1 MKILPD
7 AALTYDDVLLVP
19 QYSNVDSRRVLSTNT
34 CLTKKITLQIPIVS
48 ANMDVVTES
57 EMAITMAREGG
68 IGMIHRFMTIAE
80 QARQIERVKKAE
92 SFIVDHPITMN
103 ESHTVGDVKRI
114 VDETGTGGI
123 LILDKEEKLIGIIS
137 TRDLLFE
144 DNDGK
149 PVTEI
154 MTREVHTTAP
164 GTTLKDAERL
174 LHEYRVEKLPL
185 VEENGKVVGLV
196 TLKDIMKIT
205 QYPKATKDSKGRLA
219 VGAAVG
225 VRDKEMR
232 RVEAALRAGADCI
245 VVDIAHGDSQLEI
258 EMIQNIRR
266 HFPEAQIVGGN
277 VATADGTKR
286 LIDAGVDCVK
296 VGVGPGSICIT
307 RQVAGHGVPQLTAI
321 IECAQ
326 VARPAGIPIIAD
338 GGIRHPG
345 DVAKAIAAGA
355 QTVMIGSLL
364 AGTDESPG
372 MVMTRKGHKYKAS
385 RGMASLGANIERNK
399 REGNDLTQEEIE
411 DYVAEG
417 VEAAV
422 PYRGR
427 AREILTQLVG
437 GLQSGMSYSGAHTV
451 EELQEKAIFVRMTG
465 SGLKESGP
473 HDVEVM
479 G

>member
-1 MKILPD
+1 MKILP
-7 AALTYDDVLLVP
+7 ALALTYDDVLLVP
-19 QYSNVDSRRVLSTNT
+19 QYSDVDSRRTLSTKT
-34 CLTKKITLQIPIVS
+34 CLTKKIALQIPIVA

-68 IGMIHRFMTIAE
+68 IGMIHRFMTIAA
-80 QARQIERVKKAE
+80 QARQIQRVKKAE
-92 SFIVDHPITMN
+92 SFIVDHPITMTEAN
-103 ESHTVGDVKRI
+103 TIGDVKRV

-123 LILDKEEKLIGIIS
+123 LIVDDNEKLIGIVS

-144 DNDGK
+144 NDLTK
-149 PVTEI
+149 PVTAI
-154 MTREVHTTAP
+154 MSKDVHSASPNTS
-164 GTTLKDAERL
+164 LKEAERL

-185 VEENGKVVGLV
+185 VDRDGKVAGLV

-205 QYPKATKDSKGRLA
+205 QFPKATKDSKGRLS

-232 RVEAALRAGADCI
+232 RVEAVLEAGADCI
-245 VVDIAHGDSQLEI
+245 VVDIAHGDSHLEL
-258 EMIQNIRR
+258 EMIQNIRK
-266 HFPEAQIVGGN
+266 HFPGAQIIAGN
-277 VATADGTKR
+277 VATSEGTKR
-286 LIDAGVDCVK
+286 LIDAGADAVK

-307 RQVAGHGVPQLTAI
+307 RQVAGSGVPQLSAV
-321 IECAQ
+321 IECAEA
-326 VARPAGIPIIAD
+326 ARPHGVPVIAD

-345 DVAKAIAAGA
+345 DVAKALAAGA
-355 QTVMIGSLL
+355 STVMIGSML

-372 MVMTRKGHKYKAS
+372 MIMTRRGHRYKAS
-385 RGMASLGANIERNK
+385 RGMASLEANIERNQ

-422 PYRGR
+422 PYRGK
-427 AREILTQLVG
+427 AREVLTQLVG
-437 GLQSGMSYSGAHTV
+437 GLQSGMSYSGAHSI

-465 SGLKESGP
+465 AGLKESGP
-473 HDVEVM
+473 HDVEVI

>member
-7 AALTYDDVLLVP
+7 LALTYDDVLLVP
-19 QYSNVDSRRVLSTNT
+19 QYSDVDSRRTLSTKT
-34 CLTKKITLQIPIVS
+34 CLTKSITLQIPIVS

-68 IGMIHRFMTIAE
+68 IGMIHRFMTITE
-80 QARQIERVKKAE
+80 QARQIQRVKKAE
-92 SFIVDHPITMN
+92 SFIVDKPITMT
-103 ESHTVGDVKRI
+103 EAHTVGDVKRV

-123 LILDKEEKLIGIIS
+123 LILDSSDRLVGIVS

-144 DNDGK
+144 NDLEK

-154 MTREVHTTAP
+154 MSKQVQSAPP
-164 GTTLKDAERL
+164 GTTLKEAERL

-185 VEENGKVVGLV
+185 VDKDGKVVGLV

-205 QYPKATKDSKGRLA
+205 QFPKATKDSKGRLS

-232 RVEAALRAGADCI
+232 RVEAVLEAGADCL
-245 VVDIAHGDSQLEI
+245 VVDIAHGDSHLEI
-258 EMIQNIRR
+258 EMIENIRK
-266 HFPEAQIVGGN
+266 HFAGAQIVAGN

-286 LIDAGVDCVK
+286 LIDAGADAVK

-307 RQVAGHGVPQLTAI
+307 RQVAGSGVPQLTAVMQ
-321 IECAQ
+321 CAEA
-326 VARPAGIPIIAD
+326 ARPYGVPVIAD

-345 DVAKAIAAGA
+345 DVAKALAAGA
-355 QTVMIGSLL
+355 QSVMIGSML

-372 MVMTRKGHKYKAS
+372 MIMTRRGHRYKAS
-385 RGMASLGANIERNK
+385 RGMASLEANIERNK

-422 PYRGR
+422 PYRGK
-427 AREILTQLVG
+427 AREVLTQLVG
-437 GLQSGMSYSGAHTV
+437 GLQSGMS
-451 EELQEKAIFVRMTG
+451 
-465 SGLKESGP
+465 
-473 HDVEVM
+473 
-479 G
+479 

>member
-7 AALTYDDVLLVP
+7 VALTYDDVLLVP
-19 QYSNVDSRRVLSTNT
+19 QNSDVDSRRTLSTKSM
-34 CLTKKITLQIPIVS
+34 LTKKIALQSPIVS

-57 EMAITMAREGG
+57 EMAIAMAREGG
-68 IGMIHRFMTIAE
+68 IGIIHRFMTIAE

-92 SFIVDHPITMN
+92 SFVVDHPITMTDQR
-103 ESHTVGDVKRI
+103 TVGDVKR
-114 VDETGTGGI
+114 VVEETGTGGI
-123 LILDKEEKLIGIIS
+123 LIVDRNEKLIGIVS

-144 DNDGK
+144 DNEDK
-149 PVTEI
+149 LVTEI
-154 MTREVHTTAP
+154 MTTEVHSASPDTS
-164 GTTLKDAERL
+164 LKEAEKL

-185 VEENGKVVGLV
+185 VDGSGRVVGLI

-205 QYPKATKDSKGRLA
+205 QFPKATKDAKGRLA

-232 RVEAALRAGADCI
+232 RVEAALQAGADCI
-245 VVDIAHGDSQLEI
+245 VVDIAHGDSRLEI
-258 EMIQNIRR
+258 GMIENIRR
-266 HFPEAQIVGGN
+266 HFPETQIIGGN
-277 VATADGTKR
+277 VATAGGTKR
-286 LIDAGVDCVK
+286 LVEAGVDAVK
-296 VGVGPGSICIT
+296 VGVGPGSICVT
-307 RQVAGHGVPQLTAI
+307 RQVAGSGVPQLTAI
-321 IECAQ
+321 IACAEE
-326 VARPAGIPIIAD
+326 ARSSGIPIIAD

-372 MVMTRKGHKYKAS
+372 LVMTRRGHRYKAS
-385 RGMASLGANIERNK
+385 RGMASLTANIERNK
-399 REGNDLTQEEIE
+399 REGNDLTREEIE

-427 AREILTQLVG
+427 AREVLTQLVG
-437 GLQSGMSYSGAHTV
+437 GLQSGMSYSGAHTI
-451 EELQEKAIFVRMTG
+451 EEFQQKAVFVRMTG
-465 SGLKESGP
+465 AGLKESGP
-473 HDVEVM
+473 HDVEVL

>member
-1 MKILPD
+1 MKILPET
-7 AALTYDDVLLVP
+7 ALTYDDVLLVP
-19 QYSNVDSRRVLSTNT
+19 QYSDVESRRTLSTHT
-34 CLTKKITLQIPIVS
+34 CLTKKIALQIPIVS

-68 IGMIHRFMTIAE
+68 IGMIHRFMTIAA
-80 QARQIERVKKAE
+80 QARQIQRVKKAE
-92 SFIVDHPITMN
+92 SFIVDRPLTMTEAN
-103 ESHTVGDVKRI
+103 TVGDVKKV

-123 LILDKEEKLIGIIS
+123 LILDKDERLIGIVS

-144 DNDGK
+144 HDLTK
-149 PVTEI
+149 PVTAI
-154 MTREVHTTAP
+154 MSKDVHGAP
-164 GTTLKDAERL
+164 PDTTLKEAERL
-174 LHEYRVEKLPL
+174 LHEHRVEKLPL
-185 VEENGKVVGLV
+185 VDGDGKVAGLV

-205 QYPKATKDSKGRLA
+205 QFPKATKDAKGRLS

-232 RVEAALRAGADCI
+232 RVEAVLNAGADCI
-245 VVDIAHGDSQLEI
+245 VVDIAHGDSNLELD
-258 EMIQNIRR
+258 MIRNIRR
-266 HFPEAQIVGGN
+266 HFPGAQIIAGN

-286 LIDAGVDCVK
+286 LIEAGADAIK

-307 RQVAGHGVPQLTAI
+307 RIVAGSGVPQLTAV
-321 IECAQ
+321 IECAEA
-326 VARPAGIPIIAD
+326 ARPYGIPVIAD

-345 DVAKAIAAGA
+345 DVAKALAAGA
-355 QTVMIGSLL
+355 HTVMIGSML

-372 MVMTRKGHKYKAS
+372 MIMTRRGHRYKAS
-385 RGMASLGANIERNK
+385 RGMASLEANIERNK

-427 AREILTQLVG
+427 AREVLTQLVG
-437 GLQSGMSYSGAHTV
+437 GLQSGMSYSGAHSV

-465 SGLKESGP
+465 AGLKESGP
-473 HDVEVM
+473 HDVEVI

>member
-1 MKILPD
+1 MKILPET
-7 AALTYDDVLLVP
+7 ALTYDDVLLVP
-19 QYSNVDSRRVLSTNT
+19 QYSDVDSRRVLSTKT
-34 CLTKKITLQIPIVS
+34 QLTKKIALQMPIVS

-92 SFIVDHPITMN
+92 SFIVDKPIMMT
-103 ESHTVGDVKRI
+103 ETHTVGDVKRV

-123 LILDKEEKLIGIIS
+123 LILDKNEKLIGIIS

-144 DNDGK
+144 NDENK

-154 MTREVHTTAP
+154 MTREVHSAAP
-164 GTTLKDAERL
+164 GTSLKEAERL

-185 VEENGKVVGLV
+185 VDKNGKVAGLV

-205 QYPKATKDSKGRLA
+205 QFPKATKDSKGRLA

-225 VRDKEMR
+225 VRDMEMR
-232 RVEAALRAGADCI
+232 RVEAALHAGADCI
-245 VVDIAHGDSQLEI
+245 VVDIAHGDSHLEI
-258 EMIQNIRR
+258 EMMRNIRK

-307 RQVAGHGVPQLTAI
+307 RQVAGTGVPQLTAI
-321 IECAQ
+321 IECAEA
-326 VARPAGIPIIAD
+326 ARPSGIPIIAD

-345 DVAKAIAAGA
+345 DVAKALAAGA
-355 QTVMIGSLL
+355 QAVMIGSLL

-372 MVMTRKGHKYKAS
+372 MVMTRRGHKYKAS
-385 RGMASLGANIERNK
+385 RGMASLEANIERNK

-422 PYRGR
+422 PYRGK
-427 AREILTQLVG
+427 AREVLTQLVG

-451 EELQEKAIFVRMTG
+451 EELQQKAIFVRMTG
-465 SGLKESGP
+465 AGLKESGP
-473 HDVEVM
+473 HDVEVI

>member
-1 MKILPD
+1 MKILPEM
-7 AALTYDDVLLVP
+7 ALTYDDVLLVP
-19 QYSNVDSRRVLSTNT
+19 QYSEVDSRRALSTKG
-34 CLTKKITLQIPIVS
+34 CLTKKIALQVPIVS

-92 SFIVDHPITMN
+92 SFIVDKPIKMT
-103 ESHTVGDVKRI
+103 EAHTVGDVKRI
-114 VDETGTGGI
+114 VEETGTGGI
-123 LILDKEEKLIGIIS
+123 LIVDKHEKLIGIVS

-144 DNDGK
+144 EDDDK

-154 MTREVHTTAP
+154 MSREVHSAAP
-164 GTTLKDAERL
+164 DTTLKEAERL
-174 LHEYRVEKLPL
+174 LHEFRVEKLPL
-185 VEENGKVVGLV
+185 VDTDGKVAGLV

-205 QYPKATKDSKGRLA
+205 QFPKATKDARGRLS

-232 RVEAALRAGADCI
+232 RVEAVLEAGADCI
-245 VVDIAHGDSQLEI
+245 VVDIAHGDSHLEI
-258 EMIQNIRR
+258 EMIKNIRT
-266 HFPEAQIVGGN
+266 HFPNAQIIGGN
-277 VATADGTKR
+277 VATSEGTKR
-286 LIDAGVDCVK
+286 LIEAGVDAVK

-307 RQVAGHGVPQLTAI
+307 RNVAGSGVPQLTAV
-321 IECAQ
+321 IECARAAKPYG
-326 VARPAGIPIIAD
+326 VPIIAD
-338 GGIRHPG
+338 GGIRQPG
-345 DVAKAIAAGA
+345 DVVKAIAAGA
-355 QTVMIGSLL
+355 HTVMIGSML

-372 MVMTRKGHKYKAS
+372 MIMTRRGHRYKAS
-385 RGMASLGANIERNK
+385 RGMASLEANINRNR
-399 REGNDLTQEEIE
+399 REGNDLTHEEIE

-427 AREILTQLVG
+427 AREVLNQLVG
-437 GLQSGMSYSGAHTV
+437 GLQSGMSYSGAHSLD
-451 EELQEKAIFVRMTG
+451 ELQEKAIFVRMTG
-465 SGLKESGP
+465 AGLRESGP
-473 HDVEVM
+473 HDVEVI

>member
-7 AALTYDDVLLVP
+7 VALTYDDVLLVP
-19 QYSNVDSRRVLSTNT
+19 QYSDVDSRRILSTKT
-34 CLTKKITLQIPIVS
+34 QLTKKISLQIPVVS

-92 SFIVDHPITMN
+92 SFIVDKPITMT
-103 ESHTVGDVKRI
+103 ESHTVGDVKR
-114 VDETGTGGI
+114 VVEETGTGGI
-123 LILDKEEKLIGIIS
+123 LIVDRNEKLIGIVS

-144 DNDGK
+144 NDENK
-149 PVTEI
+149 PVTAI
-154 MTREVHTTAP
+154 MTRNVHSAP
-164 GTTLKDAERL
+164 PDTTLKEAERL

-185 VEENGKVVGLV
+185 VDAHGKVAGLV

-205 QYPKATKDSKGRLA
+205 QFPKATKDAKGRLA

-232 RVEAALRAGADCI
+232 RVEAALHAGADCI
-245 VVDIAHGDSQLEI
+245 VVDIAHGDSHLEI
-258 EMIQNIRR
+258 EMITNIRR

-277 VATADGTKR
+277 VATAGGTKR
-286 LIDAGVDCVK
+286 LIEAGADCVK
-296 VGVGPGSICIT
+296 VGVGPGSICVT
-307 RQVAGHGVPQLTAI
+307 RQVAGSGVPQLTAVMA
-321 IECAQ
+321 CAEA
-326 VARPAGIPIIAD
+326 AREYGVPIIAD

-345 DVAKAIAAGA
+345 DVAKALAAGA
-355 QTVMIGSLL
+355 QSVMIGSLL

-372 MVMTRKGHKYKAS
+372 MVMTRRGHKYKAS

-422 PYRGR
+422 PYRGK
-427 AREILTQLVG
+427 AREVLTQLVG
-437 GLQSGMSYSGAHTV
+437 GLQSGMSYSGAHSV
-451 EELQEKAIFVRMTG
+451 EELQQKASFVRMTG
-465 SGLKESGP
+465 AGLKESGP
-473 HDVEVM
+473 HDVEIL

>member
-1 MKILPD
+1 MKILPETT
-7 AALTYDDVLLVP
+7 LTYDDVLLVP
-19 QYSNVDSRRVLSTNT
+19 QYSDVDSRRTLSTKSW
-34 CLTKKITLQIPIVS
+34 LTKKIVLQMPIVS

-68 IGMIHRFMTIAE
+68 IGIIHRFMTIAE
-80 QARQIERVKKAE
+80 QARQIGRVKKAE
-92 SFIVDHPITMN
+92 SFIVDKPITLT

-123 LILDKEEKLIGIIS
+123 LILDKDEKLIGIVS

-144 DNDGK
+144 SNDEE
-149 PVTEI
+149 PVTAI
-154 MTREVHTTAP
+154 MSKDVHTALPNTS
-164 GTTLKDAERL
+164 LKDAERL

-185 VEENGKVVGLV
+185 VNGDGKVAGLV

-205 QYPKATKDSKGRLA
+205 QFPKATKDSRGRLS

-232 RVEAALRAGADCI
+232 RVEAVLEAGADCI

-258 EMIQNIRR
+258 EMIKNISK
-266 HFPEAQIVGGN
+266 HFPEAQIIGGN
-277 VATADGTKR
+277 VATADGTER
-286 LIDAGVDCVK
+286 LIDAGADAVK

-307 RQVAGHGVPQLTAI
+307 RIVAGSGVPQLTAV
-321 IECAQ
+321 IECAEA
-326 VARPAGIPIIAD
+326 AREYGIPIIAD
-338 GGIRHPG
+338 GGIRQPG
-345 DVAKAIAAGA
+345 DLAKAIAAGA
-355 QTVMIGSLL
+355 QTAMIGSLL

-372 MVMTRKGHKYKAS
+372 LIMTRKGHRYKAS
-385 RGMASLGANIERNK
+385 RGMASLEANIERNK

-422 PYRGR
+422 PYRGK
-427 AREILTQLVG
+427 AREVLTRLVG
-437 GLQSGMSYSGAHTV
+437 GLQSGMSYSGAHSI
-451 EELQEKAIFVRMTG
+451 EEFQQKAIFVQMTG
-465 SGLKESGP
+465 AGLKESGP
-473 HDVEVM
+473 HDVEVLT
-479 G
+479 

>member
-1 MKILPD
+1 MKILPET
-7 AALTYDDVLLVP
+7 ALTYDDVLLVP
-19 QYSNVDSRRVLSTNT
+19 QYSDVDSRRILSTKSW
-34 CLTKKITLQIPIVS
+34 LTKKIALQMPIVS

-57 EMAITMAREGG
+57 EMAIAMAREGG
-68 IGMIHRFMTIAE
+68 IGIIHRFMTIAA
-80 QARQIERVKKAE
+80 QARQIGRVKKAE
-92 SFIVDHPITMN
+92 SFIVDQPITMT
-103 ESHTVGDVKRI
+103 ESHTVGDVQRV

-123 LILDKEEKLIGIIS
+123 LILDKDERLIGIVS

-144 DNDGK
+144 NEENK
-149 PVTEI
+149 PVTAI
-154 MTREVHTTAP
+154 MSRDVHSAP
-164 GTTLKDAERL
+164 PDTPLKEAERL

-185 VEENGKVVGLV
+185 VDSDGRVVGLV

-205 QYPKATKDSKGRLA
+205 QFPKTTKDSRGRLS

-225 VRDKEMR
+225 VRDMEMR
-232 RVEAALRAGADCI
+232 RVEAVLEAGADCI
-245 VVDIAHGDSQLEI
+245 VVDIAHGDSHLETA
-258 EMIQNIRR
+258 MIKNIRKR
-266 HFPEAQIVGGN
+266 FPEAQIIGGN
-277 VATADGTKR
+277 IATADGTKR
-286 LIDAGVDCVK
+286 LIDAGADAVK

-307 RQVAGHGVPQLTAI
+307 RQVAGSGVPQLTAV
-321 IECAQ
+321 IECSEA
-326 VARPAGIPIIAD
+326 AREYGIPIIAD

-345 DVAKAIAAGA
+345 DVAKALAAGA
-355 QTVMIGSLL
+355 QTVMIGSML

-372 MVMTRKGHKYKAS
+372 MIMTRRGHRYKAS
-385 RGMASLGANIERNK
+385 RGMASLEANIERNK

-437 GLQSGMSYSGAHTV
+437 GLQSGMSYSGAHSI

-465 SGLKESGP
+465 AGLRESGP
-473 HDVEVM
+473 HDVEVL

>member
-1 MKILPD
+1 MKILPEM
-7 AALTYDDVLLVP
+7 ALTYDDVLLVP
-19 QYSNVDSRRVLSTNT
+19 QYSDVDSRRVLSIRTQ
-34 CLTKKITLQIPIVS
+34 LTKKISLQMPIVS

-68 IGMIHRFMTIAE
+68 IGMIHRFMTIGE

-92 SFIVDHPITMN
+92 SFIVDKPITMT
-103 ESHTVGDVKRI
+103 EAHTVGDVKRI
-114 VDETGTGGI
+114 VEETGTGGI
-123 LILDKEEKLIGIIS
+123 LIVDKDKRLIGIIS

-144 DNDGK
+144 NDESK

-154 MTREVHTTAP
+154 MTREVHSALP
-164 GTTLKDAERL
+164 GTTLKEAERL

-185 VEENGKVVGLV
+185 VDKNGKVAGLV

-205 QYPKATKDSKGRLA
+205 QFPKATKDPKGRLA

-232 RVEAALRAGADCI
+232 RVEAALEAGADCI
-245 VVDIAHGDSQLEI
+245 VVDIAHGDSHLEL
-258 EMIQNIRR
+258 EMMRNIRK

-307 RQVAGHGVPQLTAI
+307 RQVAGTGVPQLTAI
-321 IECAQ
+321 IECAEA
-326 VARPAGIPIIAD
+326 ARASGTPIIAD

-345 DVAKAIAAGA
+345 DVAKAMAAGA

-372 MVMTRKGHKYKAS
+372 MVMTRRGHKYKAS
-385 RGMASLGANIERNK
+385 RGMASLEANIERNK

-411 DYVAEG
+411 EYVAEG

-422 PYRGR
+422 PYRGK
-427 AREILTQLVG
+427 AREVLTQLVG
-437 GLQSGMSYSGAHTV
+437 GLQSGMSYSVAHII
-451 EELQEKAIFVRMTG
+451 EDLQQKAIFVRMTG
-465 SGLKESGP
+465 AGLKESGP
-473 HDVEVM
+473 HDVEVI

>member
-1 MKILPD
+1 MKILPET
-7 AALTYDDVLLVP
+7 ALTYDDVLLVP
-19 QYSNVDSRRVLSTNT
+19 QYSSVDSRRILSTKT

-80 QARQIERVKKAE
+80 QARQIQRVKKAE
-92 SFIVDHPITMN
+92 SFIVDKPITMTDA
-103 ESHTVGDVKRI
+103 HTVGDIKR
-114 VDETGTGGI
+114 VVEETGTGGI
-123 LILDKEEKLIGIIS
+123 LILDQSDQLVGIVS

-144 DNDGK
+144 DDEDK
-149 PVTEI
+149 PVTAI
-154 MTREVHTTAP
+154 MSKPVHTAAP
-164 GTTLKDAERL
+164 DTTLKEAERL

-185 VEENGKVVGLV
+185 VSDGGKVAGLV

-205 QYPKATKDSKGRLA
+205 QFPKATKDSKGRLS

-232 RVEAALRAGADCI
+232 RVEAVLEAGADCI
-245 VVDIAHGDSQLEI
+245 VVDIAHGDSHLEI
-258 EMIQNIRR
+258 EMIQNIRK
-266 HFPEAQIVGGN
+266 HFPSAQIIGGN

-286 LIDAGVDCVK
+286 LIDAGVDAVK

-307 RQVAGHGVPQLTAI
+307 RIVAGSGVPQLTAV
-321 IECAQ
+321 IECAEA
-326 VARPAGIPIIAD
+326 ARSSEIPIIAD
-338 GGIRHPG
+338 GGIRQPG
-345 DVAKAIAAGA
+345 DMAKALAAGA
-355 QTVMIGSLL
+355 QTVMIGSML

-372 MVMTRKGHKYKAS
+372 MIMTRKGHRYKAS
-385 RGMASLGANIERNK
+385 RGMASLEANIKRNK

-422 PYRGR
+422 PYRGK

-437 GLQSGMSYSGAHTV
+437 GLQSGMSYSGAHSI
-451 EELQEKAIFVRMTG
+451 EEFQQKAIFVRMTG
-465 SGLKESGP
+465 AGLKESGP
-473 HDVEVM
+473 HDVELL

>member
-7 AALTYDDVLLVP
+7 VALTYDDVLLVP
-19 QYSNVDSRRVLSTNT
+19 QYSNVDSRRVLSTKSW
-34 CLTKKITLQIPIVS
+34 LTKKIALQTPIVS

-80 QARQIERVKKAE
+80 QVRQIERVKKAE
-92 SFIVDHPITMN
+92 SFVVDSPLTLSDDSTI
-103 ESHTVGDVKRI
+103 GDVKRV

-123 LILDKEEKLIGIIS
+123 LILDKNDKLIGIVS

-144 DNDGK
+144 YNDDK

-154 MTREVHTTAP
+154 MTHDVHSALP
-164 GTTLKDAERL
+164 GTSLKDAERL

-185 VEENGKVVGLV
+185 VDSDGKVAGLV

-205 QYPKATKDSKGRLA
+205 KYPKATKDSKGRLA

-232 RVEAALRAGADCI
+232 RVESALSAGADCI
-245 VVDIAHGDSQLEI
+245 VVDIAHGDSHLEI
-258 EMIQNIRR
+258 DMIKNIRKS
-266 HFPEAQIVGGN
+266 FPDAQIVGGN
-277 VATADGTKR
+277 VASGDGTKR

-296 VGVGPGSICIT
+296 VGVGPGSICVT
-307 RQVAGHGVPQLTAI
+307 RQVAGSGVPQLTAV
-321 IECAQ
+321 IECAEAALEQ
-326 VARPAGIPIIAD
+326 GIPIIAD
-338 GGIRHPG
+338 GGIRFPG

-355 QTVMIGSLL
+355 QTVMIGSML

-372 MVMTRKGHKYKAS
+372 LIMTRRGHRYKAS
-385 RGMASLGANIERNK
+385 RGMASLTANIERNK
-399 REGNDLTQEEIE
+399 REGNDLSREEIE

-422 PYRGR
+422 PYRGK
-427 AREILTQLVG
+427 AREVLTQLVG
-437 GLQSGMSYSGAHTV
+437 GLQSGMSYSGV
-451 EELQEKAIFVRMTG
+451 QSIEEFQEKAVFVRMTG
-465 SGLKESGP
+465 AGLRESGP
-473 HDVEVM
+473 HDVEVL